1 MFRPTGGHSG
11 SRARPVLRV
20 ARGVMPDFTQ
30 LSADDRAA
38 MLRTI
43 GIDRVAQLFED
54 VPPEV
59 RYPDLHLP
67 PALSELEASRHLA
80 SLAAQD
86 VSVRDWPCF
95 IGGGAYNH
103 YSPAAVG
110 HLMGQPQFYTAYTP
124 YQPEVSQGTLQASFE
139 FQSLVCDLFN
149 MGVANDSVYD
159 GASAVGEAVLMAQRL
174 TRRERVVLAGSVHP
188 QWRQVVQSYVSARA
202 VELVTSRVDI
212 AEHGLAEQRLL
223 DLVDEHTAC
232 VVVQQP
238 DVFGHVRD
246 LNGLAEAV
254 HERGALLIVS
264 VADATSLGLLRSP
277 GDWGADIA
285 TAEGQSLGL
294 PLQFGGPWAGLMA
307 CKSEYVR
314 QLPGRIS
321 GQTTDHAGRRGFVLT
336 LQAREQ
342 HIRREKAT
350 SNICTSQ
357 TLLAIGITA
366 YLALMGPAGLR
377 EVARQS
383 HARAVYAADR
393 ITALPGYR
401 LLTPRPFYNEF
412 LVATPLAGLEL
423 RSRLVDRHIL
433 AGVPFLQHERGFERT
448 LLLAFTEQN
457 TRAEIDQLVEA
468 LAELGQ

>member
-1 MFRPTGGHSG
+1 
-11 SRARPVLRV
+11 
-20 ARGVMPDFTQ
+20 MPDFTQ
-30 LSADDRAA
+30 LTPDDRAE
-38 MLRTI
+38 MLGII
-43 GIDRVAQLFED
+43 GIDRVEELFVD
-54 VPPEV
+54 VPVET
-59 RYPDLHLP
+59 RYPDLDLP

-80 SLAAQD
+80 ELAAQN

-103 YSPAAVG
+103 YSPSAVG
-110 HLMGQPQFYTAYTP
+110 HIMGQPQFYTAYTP
-124 YQPEVSQGTLQASFE
+124 YQPEVSQGTLQVSFE
-139 FQSLVCDLFN
+139 FQSLVCDLL
-149 MGVANDSVYD
+149 GLDVANDSVYD

-174 TRRERVVLAGSVHP
+174 TRRERVVLAGGLHP
-188 QWRQVVQSYVSARA
+188 QWREVVHAYVAARGVNVITAELEISPDQVR
-202 VELVTSRVDI
+202 
-212 AEHGLAEQRLL
+212 EQRVL
-223 DLVDEHTAC
+223 DLVDQHTAC

-254 HERGALLIVS
+254 HERGALLIIAVG
-264 VADATSLGLLRSP
+264 DATSLGLLKSP
-277 GDWGADIA
+277 GAWGADIA

-294 PLQFGGPWAGLMA
+294 PLQYGGPWAGLMA
-307 CKSEYVR
+307 CKAEYVR

-366 YLALMGPAGLR
+366 YLSLMGPAGLR

-383 HARAVYAADR
+383 HAKAVYAANLID
-393 ITALPGYR
+393 ALLGYTV
-401 LLTPRPFYNEF
+401 LTPRPFYNEF
-412 LVATPLAGLEL
+412 LVRTPLDGDSL
-423 RSRLVDRHIL
+423 RHQLVERHML
-433 AGVPFLQHERGFERT
+433 AGVPFWQAHAGLERT
-448 LLLAFTEQN
+448 LLLAFTERN
-457 TRAEIDQLVEA
+457 TRDEIDTLVGA
-468 LAELGQ
+468 LAEVAK

>member
-1 MFRPTGGHSG
+1 
-11 SRARPVLRV
+11 
-20 ARGVMPDFTQ
+20 MPDFTQ
-30 LSADDRAA
+30 LTSDDREH

-43 GIDRVAQLFED
+43 GIDDVSQLFED
-54 VPPEV
+54 VPADA
-59 RYPDLHLP
+59 RYPALDLP
-67 PALSELEASRHLA
+67 RALSEFEVSRHMA
-80 SLAAQD
+80 QLAARN

-103 YSPAAVG
+103 YSPSAVG
-110 HLMGQPQFYTAYTP
+110 HIMGQPQFYTAYTP
-124 YQPEVSQGTLQASFE
+124 YQPEVSQGTLQVSFE
-139 FQSLVCDLFN
+139 FQSLVCELL
-149 MGVANDSVYD
+149 GLEVANDSVYD

-174 TRRERVVLAGSVHP
+174 TRRERVVLAGTVHP
-188 QWRQVVQSYVSARA
+188 QWREVVQAYVSPRG
-202 VELVTSRVDI
+202 VDLVTSRVELSGD
-212 AEHGLAEQRLL
+212 GLREQRVLE
-223 DLVDEHTAC
+223 LVDEHTAC

-254 HERGALLIVS
+254 HDRGALLIIA
-264 VADATSLGLLRSP
+264 VADVTSLGLLKSP
-277 GDWGADIA
+277 GMWGADIA

-294 PLQFGGPWAGLMA
+294 PLQYGGPWAGLMA
-307 CKSEYVR
+307 TRTAYLR

-321 GQTTDHAGRRGFVLT
+321 GQTTDHDGRRGFVLT

-366 YLALMGPAGLR
+366 YLSLMGPAGLR

-383 HARAVYAADR
+383 HAKTVYAAER
-393 ITALPGYR
+393 ISGLADYQVV
-401 LLTPRPFYNEF
+401 TPKPFYNEF
-412 LVATPLAGLEL
+412 LVRTPMDGLEL
-423 RSRLVDRHIL
+423 RHRLVEHHIL
-433 AGVPFLQHERGFERT
+433 AGVPFLHAVPGFERT

-457 TRAEIDQLVEA
+457 TRAEIDQLVQA
-468 LAELGQ
+468 LAEVSS

>member
-1 MFRPTGGHSG
+1 MN
-11 SRARPVLRV
+11 
-20 ARGVMPDFTQ
+20 FTQ
-30 LSADDRAA
+30 LSAADRTA
-38 MLRTI
+38 MLETI
-43 GIDRVAQLFED
+43 GVDSVDELFAD
-54 VPPEV
+54 VPPDV
-59 RYPDLHLP
+59 RYPDLGLP
-67 PALSELEASRHLA
+67 PALAELEVGRHLTGL
-80 SLAAQD
+80 SAQN

-103 YSPAAVG
+103 YSPAAVA
-110 HLMGQPQFYTAYTP
+110 HLMGLPQFYTAYTP

-139 FQSLVCDLFN
+139 FQSLVCDLLG

-174 TRRERVVLAGSVHP
+174 TQRDRIVLAGSVHP
-188 QWRQVVQSYVSARA
+188 QWRDVVRSYVAAREVEILTSQISA
-202 VELVTSRVDI
+202 E
-212 AEHGLAEQRLL
+212 AEGLRYER
-223 DLVDEHTAC
+223 LVDLIDDHTAC

-246 LNGLAEAV
+246 LNGLADAL
-254 HERGALLIVS
+254 HERGVLLIVS
-264 VADATSLGLLRSP
+264 VADATSLGMLKAP

-307 CKSEYVR
+307 CRPEFVR

-321 GQTTDHAGRRGFVLT
+321 GQTTDHEHRRGFVLT

-366 YLALMGPAGLR
+366 YLSLMGPAGLR
-377 EVARQS
+377 DVARQS
-383 HARAVYAADR
+383 HAKAVYAVDKIDA
-393 ITALPGYR
+393 IPGYR

-412 LVATPLAGLEL
+412 LISTPLPGREM
-423 RSRLVDRHIL
+423 RRRLTDHRIL
-433 AGVPFLQHERGFERT
+433 AGVPFLHDQPGFERT

-457 TRAEIDQLVEA
+457 SRAEIDHLVHA
-468 LAELGQ
+468 LAEVGA

>member
-1 MFRPTGGHSG
+1 
-11 SRARPVLRV
+11 
-20 ARGVMPDFTQ
+20 MPSFTQ
-30 LSADDRAA
+30 LTPEDRQA

-43 GIDRVAQLFED
+43 GVDHVQQLFDD
-54 VPPEV
+54 VPSEA
-59 RYPDLHLP
+59 RYPTLDLP
-67 PALSELEASRHLA
+67 PALTELEAARYLEHLA
-80 SLAAQD
+80 SLNA
-86 VSVRDWPCF
+86 SVKQWPCF

-110 HLMGQPQFYTAYTP
+110 HIMGQPQFYTAYTP

-139 FQSLVCDLFN
+139 FQSLVCDLL
-149 MGVANDSVYD
+149 GLDVANDSVYD
-159 GASAVGEAVLMAQRL
+159 GASAVGEAVLMAQRI
-174 TRRERVVLAGSVHP
+174 TRRDRVVLAGSVHP
-188 QWRQVVQSYVSARA
+188 QWREVVRSYLAARGVDVVASSVA
-202 VELVTSRVDI
+202 VTRSGVT
-212 AEHGLAEQRLL
+212 EQRISELL
-223 DLVDEHTAC
+223 DDRTAC

-246 LNGLAEAV
+246 LNGLADAV
-254 HERGALLIVS
+254 HAHGALLVLA
-264 VADATSLGLLRSP
+264 VADPTCLGILKSP

-285 TAEGQSLGL
+285 TAEGQPLGL

-307 CKSEYVR
+307 CRTEYLR

-357 TLLAIGITA
+357 TLLAIGVTA
-366 YLALMGPAGLR
+366 YLALMGPTGLR

-383 HARAVYAADR
+383 HARAVYAANA
-393 ITALPGYR
+393 IAALDGFT

-412 LVATPLAGLEL
+412 LVRTPLETADL
-423 RSRLVDRHIL
+423 RHRLVERHML
-433 AGVPFLQHERGFERT
+433 AGVPLFHGVDGFDDT
-448 LLLAFTEQN
+448 QLLAFTEQN
-457 TRAEIDQLVEA
+457 TRAEIDALVQA
-468 LAELGQ
+468 LADVTR

>member
-1 MFRPTGGHSG
+1 
-11 SRARPVLRV
+11 
-20 ARGVMPDFTQ
+20 MPDFTQ
-30 LSADDRAA
+30 LTSDDRAH

-43 GIDRVAQLFED
+43 GIERVEQLFDD
-54 VPPEV
+54 VPADA
-59 RYPDLHLP
+59 RYPALDLP
-67 PALSELEASRHLA
+67 RALTELEASRHMA
-80 SLAAQD
+80 QLAAQN

-103 YSPAAVG
+103 YSPSAVG
-110 HLMGQPQFYTAYTP
+110 HIMGQPQFYTAYTP
-124 YQPEVSQGTLQASFE
+124 YQPEVSQGTLQVSFE
-139 FQSLVCDLFN
+139 FQSLVCDLF
-149 MGVANDSVYD
+149 GLEVANDSVYD

-188 QWRQVVQSYVSARA
+188 QWREVVQAYVSPRD
-202 VELVTSRVDI
+202 VDLVTSRVELNSD
-212 AEHGLAEQRLL
+212 GLQEQRVL

-264 VADATSLGLLRSP
+264 IADATSLGLLKSP
-277 GDWGADIA
+277 GAWGADIA

-294 PLQFGGPWAGLMA
+294 PLQYGGPWAGLMA
-307 CKSEYVR
+307 SKMAYVR

-321 GQTTDHAGRRGFVLT
+321 GQTTDHDGRRGFVLT

-366 YLALMGPAGLR
+366 YLSLMGPVGLR

-383 HARAVYAADR
+383 HAKAVYGAERIAD
-393 ITALPGYR
+393 LPEFE
-401 LLTPRPFYNEF
+401 LVTPKPFYNEL
-412 LVATPLAGLEL
+412 LVRTPTDGAEL
-423 RSRLVDRHIL
+423 RHRLVEHRIL
-433 AGVPFLQHERGFERT
+433 AGVPFLHDVPGFERT

-457 TRAEIDQLVEA
+457 TRAEIDQLVQA
-468 LAELGQ
+468 LAEVTR

>member
-1 MFRPTGGHSG
+1 
-11 SRARPVLRV
+11 
-20 ARGVMPDFTQ
+20 MPDFTQ
-30 LSADDRAA
+30 LTPDDRAH

-43 GIDRVAQLFED
+43 GIDRLEELFAD
-54 VPPEV
+54 VPVDARFPTL
-59 RYPDLHLP
+59 DLP
-67 PALSELEASRHLA
+67 PALTELEVSRHMA
-80 SLAAQD
+80 GLAAQN

-103 YSPAAVG
+103 YSPSAVG
-110 HLMGQPQFYTAYTP
+110 HVMGQPQFYTAYTP

-139 FQSLVCDLFN
+139 FQSLVCELLGLD
-149 MGVANDSVYD
+149 VANDSGYD

-188 QWRQVVQSYVSARA
+188 QWREVVESYVAGR
-202 VELVTSRVDI
+202 EVDI
-212 AEHGLAEQRLL
+212 VTGAIEVNGGGLIG
-223 DLVDEHTAC
+223 LVDEHTAC

-246 LNGLAEAV
+246 LDGLADAV
-254 HERGALLIVS
+254 HAHGALLIVA
-264 VADATSLGLLRSP
+264 VADATSLGLLKSP
-277 GDWGADIA
+277 GAWGADIA

-294 PLQFGGPWAGLMA
+294 PLQYGGPWAGLMA
-307 CKSEYVR
+307 CKTAFLR

-321 GQTTDHAGRRGFVLT
+321 GQTADGDGRRGFVLT

-357 TLLAIGITA
+357 TLLAIGVTA
-366 YLALMGPAGLR
+366 YLSLMGPRGLR

-383 HARAVYAADR
+383 HAKAAYAADR
-393 ITALPGYR
+393 IATLAGFE

-412 LVATPLAGLEL
+412 LVNTPIDGLEL
-423 RSRLVDRHIL
+423 RHRLVERRIL
-433 AGVPFLQHERGFERT
+433 AGVPFLHQIPGFERS
-448 LLLAFTEQN
+448 LLLAFTEIN
-457 TRAEIDQLVEA
+457 TRAEIDQLVDT
-468 LAELGQ
+468 LAEVGR

>member
-1 MFRPTGGHSG
+1 
-11 SRARPVLRV
+11 V
-20 ARGVMPDFTQ
+20 PDFTQ
-30 LSADDRAA
+30 LTPDDRAE

-43 GIDRVAQLFED
+43 GIDRVEALFGD
-54 VPPEV
+54 VPEDARFPV
-59 RYPDLHLP
+59 LDLP
-67 PALSELEASRHLA
+67 PALSELEASRHLGE
-80 SLAAQD
+80 LAGQN

-103 YSPAAVG
+103 YAPSAVG
-110 HLMGQPQFYTAYTP
+110 HIMGQPQFYTAYTP
-124 YQPEVSQGTLQASFE
+124 YQPEVSQGTLQVSFE
-139 FQSLVCDLFN
+139 FQSLVCDLL
-149 MGVANDSVYD
+149 GLDVANDSVYD

-174 TRRERVVLAGSVHP
+174 TRRERVVLAGSLNP
-188 QWRQVVQSYVSARA
+188 QWREVVQSYVAARD
-202 VELVTSRVDI
+202 VDI
-212 AEHGLAEQRLL
+212 VSGAIDIEQNQVVEQRVL

-246 LNGLAEAV
+246 FNGLAEAV
-254 HERGALLIVS
+254 HERGALLIVA
-264 VADATSLGLLRSP
+264 VADATSLGLLKSP
-277 GDWGADIA
+277 GAWGADIA

-294 PLQFGGPWAGLMA
+294 PLQYGGPWAGLMA

-366 YLALMGPAGLR
+366 YLSLMGPAGLR

-383 HARAVYAADR
+383 HAKAVYAADR
-393 ITALPGYR
+393 IGRLAGYE

-412 LVATPLAGLEL
+412 LLRTPVETADL
-423 RSRLVDRHIL
+423 RHRLVEREIL
-433 AGVPFLQHERGFERT
+433 AGVPLFYGVDGFERT

-457 TRAEIDQLVEA
+457 TRAEIDGLVDA
-468 LAELGQ
+468 LEEVGR

>member
-1 MFRPTGGHSG
+1 VPT
-11 SRARPVLRV
+11 
-20 ARGVMPDFTQ
+20 FTQ
-30 LSADDRAA
+30 LTPDDRAH

-43 GIDRVAQLFED
+43 GIERVEELFAD
-54 VPPEV
+54 VPADA
-59 RYPDLHLP
+59 RYPALELP
-67 PALSELEASRHLA
+67 PALSELEAGRHLA
-80 SLAAQD
+80 HLAAHN

-103 YSPAAVG
+103 YSPSAVA
-110 HLMGQPQFYTAYTP
+110 HIMGQPQFYTAYTP

-139 FQSLVCDLFN
+139 FQSLVCELLG

-188 QWRQVVQSYVSARA
+188 HWRQVVRTYVAAREVDVATTRVSLDQS
-202 VELVTSRVDI
+202 
-212 AEHGLAEQRLL
+212 GLHEQRVL
-223 DLVDEHTAC
+223 DLVDETTAA

-254 HERGALLIVS
+254 HERGALLIIG
-264 VADATSLGLLRSP
+264 VADATSLGLLKSP

-307 CKSEYVR
+307 CKPDYVR
-314 QLPGRIS
+314 QLPGRIA
-321 GQTTDHAGRRGFVLT
+321 GQTTDHDGRRGFVLT

-366 YLALMGPAGLR
+366 YLSLMGPAGLR

-383 HARAVYAADR
+383 HAKAGYAAQR
-393 ITALPGYR
+393 IAGLPGYAV
-401 LLTPRPFYNEF
+401 LTPRPFYNEF
-412 LVATPLAGLEL
+412 LVGTPLETSDL
-423 RSRLVDRHIL
+423 RHRLVERRIL
-433 AGVPFLQHERGFERT
+433 AGVPFFYGLDGFERS

-457 TRAEIDQLVEA
+457 TRAEIDALVDA
-468 LAELGQ
+468 LAEVSR

>member
-1 MFRPTGGHSG
+1 
-11 SRARPVLRV
+11 
-20 ARGVMPDFTQ
+20 
-30 LSADDRAA
+30 

-43 GIDRVAQLFED
+43 GVDAVEHLFDD
-54 VPPEV
+54 VPADA
-59 RYPDLHLP
+59 RYPRLDLP
-67 PALSELEASRHLA
+67 PALTELEASRYLA
-80 SLAAQD
+80 ELANRN
-86 VSVRDWPCF
+86 VSVRAWPCF

-103 YSPAAVG
+103 YSPAAVA
-110 HLMGQPQFYTAYTP
+110 HVMGQPQFYTAYTP

-139 FQSLVCDLFN
+139 FQSLVCELLGMD
-149 MGVANDSVYD
+149 VANDSVYD
-159 GASAVGEAVLMAQRL
+159 GASAVGEAVLMAQRI
-174 TRRERVVLAGSVHP
+174 TRRDRVVLAGSLHP
-188 QWRQVVQSYVSARA
+188 QWQDVVRSYLAARD
-202 VELVTSRVDI
+202 VELLTTRVTPTPTTLDEGRM
-212 AEHGLAEQRLL
+212 AE
-223 DLVDEHTAC
+223 LVDDHTAC

-246 LNGLAEAV
+246 LNGLADAV
-254 HERGALLIVS
+254 HARGGLLIVS
-264 VADATSLGLLRSP
+264 VADPTSLGLLKSP

-285 TAEGQSLGL
+285 TAEGQPLGL

-307 CKSEYVR
+307 CKAEYVR

-321 GQTTDHAGRRGFVLT
+321 GQTTDHDGRRGFVLT

-366 YLALMGPAGLR
+366 YLTLMGPLGLR

-383 HARAVYAADR
+383 HAKAVYAADA
-393 ITALPGYR
+393 ISALANFQV
-401 LLTPRPFYNEF
+401 LTPRPFYNEF
-412 LVATPLAGLEL
+412 LIRTEVETAEL
-423 RSRLVDRHIL
+423 RHRLVERHLL
-433 AGVPFLQHERGFERT
+433 AGVPLFYGVDGFERT

-468 LAELGQ
+468 LAEVGR